1 MRGTSKS
8 TLIGLVGGATLIA
21 SLSAPALAQ
30 SAMTTTA
37 TSTQREPGAPR
48 SVARPADPR
57 AQTLRDMQK
66 RISVEFA
73 DTRLEDAIMFL
84 EQAGNLP
91 MDVAWLDTNTP
102 IGLDKDRRITLSA
115 KNATLQ
121 SILENALDRASDDFS
136 QATWQFSRD
145 GIIEVGPKEW
155 LNSKKTLRLYDINDL
170 LFVFPNFTDVPELDL
185 DAVLQ
190 QGQGGG
196 GGGGRGVFR
205 AEESDEIEP
214 DEEERAQEIIDIM
227 TSTVEPDQWQVNGGS
242 GATVRFFRGS
252 LLISAPEYIHRQIG
266 GHDFRK

>member
-8 TLIGLVGGATLIA
+8 MLVGLVGGAVLVSSGA
-21 SLSAPALAQ
+21 AMAQ
-30 SAMTTTA
+30 STSMTA
-37 TSTQREPGAPR
+37 GAAAQRAPR

-66 RISVEFA
+66 RVTVDLA
-73 DTRLEDAIMFL
+73 DARLEDAIMFI

-102 IGLDKDRRITLSA
+102 IGLDKEKRVTLNA

-121 SILENALDRASDDFS
+121 AILENVLDRASDDFS
-136 QATWQFSRD
+136 EATWQFSRD

-205 AEESDEIEP
+205 AEEGEDIEP

-227 TSTVEPDQWQVNGGS
+227 TSTVEPDQWQVNGGT

>member
-1 MRGTSKS
+1 MRGMSK
-8 TLIGLVGGATLIA
+8 TILIGLVGGATLIA
-21 SLSAPALAQ
+21 SMGATAFAQ

-37 TSTQREPGAPR
+37 TPTPR

-66 RISVEFA
+66 RVTVDLTDA
-73 DTRLEDAIMFL
+73 RLEDVIMFL

-91 MDVAWLDTNTP
+91 LEVAWLTTNTP
-102 IGLDKDRRITLSA
+102 IGLDKERRVTLSA
-115 KNATLQ
+115 KNATIQ

-136 QATWQFSRD
+136 EATWQFSRD
-145 GIIEVGPKEW
+145 GIIQVGPKEW

-185 DAVLQ
+185 DAALQ
-190 QGQGGG
+190 QSQGGGG

-205 AEESDEIEP
+205 AEQSDDIEP

-227 TSTVEPDQWQVNGGS
+227 TSTVEPDQWQVNGGN

-266 GHDFRK
+266 GYDFRK